1 MTMSGR
7 ARRRLRSLLWTLAV
21 TAALTAAVVTI
32 FPAAAEAKLTIS
44 GSSLRT
50 EIEPG
55 EPYEHKITI
64 RLDEG
69 DPSLDFVV
77 EVLGLG
83 QDPDGSSLALAPAAD
98 TSSYSAREYIN
109 VDKTSFHLRGGEST
123 EVIATVNLPPD
134 PGNGGR
140 YASVQVRTVPS
151 QEEGVSLGLAGNI
164 IMVLTISDSELIHEG
179 TITALEIDEIASGEP
194 IKITSAFYNSGNH
207 HFKVQGEV
215 TVHDQDG
222 AVLANIPIPPTAGS
236 ILPHYSRQLD
246 VAFDPEGALDPGDYF
261 VRARVTLEDG
271 TVLDNAEAIFTLQE
285 PYLSSVPSAPS
296 QKLVV
301 GGAAVVL
308 AAALLWLYNLFLRK
322 KRSNR

>member
-1 MTMSGR
+1 MASR
-7 ARRRLRSLLWTLAV
+7 ARRWWRSLLWTLAV
-21 TAALTAAVVTI
+21 TATATAAVVMI
-32 FPAAAEAKLTIS
+32 FSAPAEAKLTIS

-123 EVIATVNLPPD
+123 EVIATVNLPPES
-134 PGNGGR
+134 GGR

-179 TITALEIDEIASGEP
+179 TITALEIEEIASGEP
-194 IKITSAFYNSGNH
+194 IKITTAFYNSGNH

-222 AVLANIPIPPTAGS
+222 AVLTNILIPPTTGS

-246 VAFDPEGALDPGDYF
+246 VVFDPEDALDPGDYF
-261 VRARVTLEDG
+261 VRSRVTLEDG
-271 TVLDNAEAIFTLQE
+271 TVLDDAEAIFTLQE
-285 PYLSSVPSAPS
+285 SYLPSVPSAPS

-308 AAALLWLYNLFLRK
+308 AAAVLWLYTLFLRK
-322 KRSNR
+322 KRSRH